1 MVHVPWGMRVLRNNV
16 YAGFVE
22 EKRVIELELEL
33 YKVEVCDL
41 HELVEDRPRSSQCEH
56 GKGF

>member
-1 MVHVPWGMRVLRNNV
+1 MGYELKVLRNNI

-22 EKRVIELELEL
+22 EKRVNELELEL
-33 YKVEVCDL
+33 YKVEICDL

-56 GKGF
+56 GNGF